1 MVGFKVEYYWYQI
14 GSGDFLY
21 AFFSTIASNL
31 ENRIWGNR
39 FPTIMTQLYQG
50 KIDNASIAK
59 ALEELKIIKKELKQF
74 SPDEI
79 VWDLDDSSKQPPW
92 GKNISSEI
100 TDLSNYFIT
109 NEGKDFIILLF
120 NALDKAMELNTDLRI
135 KSM

>member
-1 MVGFKVEYYWYQI
+1 M
-14 GSGDFLY
+14 
-21 AFFSTIASNL
+21 
-31 ENRIWGNR
+31 
-39 FPTIMTQLYQG
+39 
-50 KIDNASIAK
+50 
-59 ALEELKIIKKELKQF
+59 EELKIIKKELKQF
-74 SPDEI
+74 LPDEI
-79 VWDLDDSSKQPPW
+79 VWDLDDPSKQPPW

>member
-59 ALEELKIIKKELKQF
+59 ALEELKIIKKELNQF

-79 VWDLDDSSKQPPW
+79 VWDLDDPSKQPPW

>member
-79 VWDLDDSSKQPPW
+79 VWDLDDPSKQPPW

-100 TDLSNYFIT
+100 TDLSNYFLT
-109 NEGKDFIILLF
+109 NDGKDFIILLF